1 MSIITGGLSELKVAD
16 EEVQNLI
23 NQVRDELESKVGKR
37 FTIYEAVSF
46 KTQVVSGANYL
57 IKIKIEVDIY
67 IHVRLFCPL
76 SQADA
81 APKLVKYQLNKSKD
95 DEIVFF

>member
-1 MSIITGGLSELKVAD
+1 LII
-16 EEVQNLI
+16 
-23 NQVRDELESKVGKR
+23 QVRDELESKVGKR

-46 KTQVVSGANYL
+46 KTQVVAGLNYF

-67 IHVRLFCPL
+67 IHVRLFRPL

-81 APKLVKYQLNKSKD
+81 APELVKYQLNKSKD
-95 DEIVFF
+95 DEIVIF